1 MTKFKNFLY
10 TTTVLSSMMAL
21 LAGIM
26 FLNVMTYVN

>member
-10 TTTVLSSMMAL
+10 TTTVLTGMMAVV
-21 LAGIM
+21 AGVM